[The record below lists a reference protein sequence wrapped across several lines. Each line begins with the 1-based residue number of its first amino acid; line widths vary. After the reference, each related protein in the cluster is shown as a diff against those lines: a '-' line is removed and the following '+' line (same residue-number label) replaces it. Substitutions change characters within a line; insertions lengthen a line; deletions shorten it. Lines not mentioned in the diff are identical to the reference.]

1 MNEKVENAINKQ
13 INAEIY
19 SAYLYLAMAA
29 YFDSEGLEG
38 FGNWM
43 KIQAQEEM
51 THAMKFYR
59 WVFERGGKV
68 VMEAID
74 KPYGEY
80 GSSLEVFEE
89 VLKHEQEVTS
99 LINGLY
105 ELAIDEKDYAFQ
117 SMLKWFIDEQ
127 VEEEGNAQQI
137 IDQVKLAGD
146 KGPGLFMLDKE
157 LAGRTFVDDTQSEEE

>member
-1 MNEKVENAINKQ
+1 MNKKVENAINKQ

-29 YFDSEGLEG
+29 YFDGEGLEG
-38 FGNWM
+38 FSNWM

-59 WVFERGGKV
+59 FVFERGGKV
-68 VMEAID
+68 ELDAIE
-74 KPYGEY
+74 KPEGKY
-80 GSSLEVFEE
+80 GSSLAVFEE
-89 VLKHEQEVTS
+89 VLKHEQKVTS

-105 ELAIDEKDYAFQ
+105 ELAVEEKDYAFQ

-137 IDQVKLAGD
+137 IDQVKLAGE

-157 LAGRTFVDDTQSEEE
+157 LGSRTFVDETQSGSE

>member
-1 MNEKVENAINKQ
+1 MNKKVENAINKQ

-29 YFDSEGLEG
+29 YFDGEGLEG
-38 FGNWM
+38 FSNWM

-68 VMEAID
+68 ELDAID
-74 KPYGEY
+74 KPNGEY

-99 LINGLY
+99 LINNLY
-105 ELAIDEKDYAFQ
+105 ELAVEEKDYAFQ

-137 IDQVKLAGD
+137 IDKVKLAGD
-146 KGPGLFMLDKE
+146 KGPGLLMLDQE
-157 LAGRTFVDDTQSEEE
+157 LGSRTFVDETQTQGE

>member
-1 MNEKVENAINKQ
+1 MNKKVEDAINKQ

-29 YFDSEGLEG
+29 YFDSEGLAG
-38 FGNWM
+38 FSNWM
-43 KIQAQEEM
+43 QIQAQEEM
-51 THAMKFYR
+51 AHSMKFYR

-68 VMEAID
+68 ELEAID
-74 KPYGEY
+74 KPNGEY

-105 ELAIDEKDYAFQ
+105 ELALEEKDYAFQ
-117 SMLKWFIDEQ
+117 SMLKWYIDEQ

-146 KGPGLFMLDKE
+146 KGPGLLMLDKE
-157 LAGRTFVDDTQSEEE
+157 FASRTFVDETQEKAE

>member
-1 MNEKVENAINKQ
+1 MNKKVEDAINKQ

-29 YFDSEGLEG
+29 YFDGEGLEG
-38 FGNWM
+38 FSNWM

-59 WVFERGGKV
+59 YVFERGGKV
-68 VMEAID
+68 VMDAIE
-74 KPYGEY
+74 KPNGEY

-89 VLKHEQEVTS
+89 VLKHEQLVTS

-105 ELAIDEKDYAFQ
+105 ELAVDEKDYAFQ

-137 IDQVKLAGD
+137 IDQVKLAGE

-157 LAGRTFVDDTQSEEE
+157 LGARTFVDETQESAE